1 MLGEGPQKTDP
12 NEKGGCFVDPALG
25 NNTVA
30 KESQVLLNTILLLLF
45 LLNQIKALS
54 KNRFQ
59 AFCL

>member
-1 MLGEGPQKTDP
+1 MKKE
-12 NEKGGCFVDPALG
+12 GCFVDPALG